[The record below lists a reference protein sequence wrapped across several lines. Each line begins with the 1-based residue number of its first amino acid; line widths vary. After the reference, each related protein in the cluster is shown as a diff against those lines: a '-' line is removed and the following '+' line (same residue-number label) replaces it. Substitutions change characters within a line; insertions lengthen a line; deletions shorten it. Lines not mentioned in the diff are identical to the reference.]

1 MRREISEGKSFSDA
15 LAQFKIFPD
24 FFVQMI
30 RVGEEGGRLD
40 SVLADISESYE
51 KEIEGDLKVVSS
63 LIEPA
68 IILFL
73 GLIIGA
79 MVIAMLLPIF
89 NMNTILGG

>member
-1 MRREISEGKSFSDA
+1 
-15 LAQFKIFPD
+15 
-24 FFVQMI
+24 MI

-40 SVLADISESYE
+40 SILADISESYD
-51 KEIEGDLKVVSS
+51 KEIEGDLKIVSS

-68 IILFL
+68 IILSL

-89 NMNTILGG
+89 NMNAIFGG

>member
-1 MRREISEGKSFSDA
+1 M
-15 LAQFKIFPD
+15 
-24 FFVQMI
+24 V

-40 SVLADISESYE
+40 SVLADIAEAYE
-51 KEIEGDLKVVSS
+51 KEIEADLKTLSS

-68 IILFL
+68 IILVL

-89 NMNTILGG
+89 NMNSIVGG